1 MKNVAHKNL
10 SIDGT
15 VMAFTN

>member
-1 MKNVAHKNL
+1 VAHKNL